1 LFFINLS
8 QIPDKDLE
16 VRRTGQKVDP
26 VTGIT
31 YIKEIYAPEKPPKQ
45 VNILR
50 IMVLQ
55 KVLGRAW

>member
-1 LFFINLS
+1 MILIFFINFF

-45 VNILR
+45 VRYTR
-50 IMVLQ
+50 IIVL
-55 KVLGRAW
+55 